1 MSTPRT
7 ESHEPERAPDPSV
20 RTGLAA
26 WRALQSHAE
35 AMRPVTLRQLFDAD
49 PDRGA
54 NLALEV
60 PGLYADFAKNR
71 INGETLDLFFDL
83 AQQCGLR
90 QKIAAMF
97 EGQKINVSEDR
108 AVLHTALRAPREAR
122 IMVDGMDV
130 VPEVHRVLEKMASF
144 ATDLRNGH
152 WTGHTGQRIRNV
164 VNIGIGGSDLGPRMA
179 CQALRAFSDRGLRL
193 EFVSNVDGAEF
204 TEATRGMDP
213 AQTLFIISSKSW
225 HTLETLTNAATARA
239 WILAGFGGDTS
250 AIARHFVAV
259 STNTGGVT
267 EFGIDPENMFGFWD
281 WVGGRYSIDSA
292 VGLSLMVAIGPE
304 NFTEMLGGFHDV
316 DEHFRTAPLERNI
329 PVIMGMISVWY
340 NNFLGAQSQAVLP
353 YSHYLA
359 HFPAY
364 LQQLEMESNGKHV
377 TRSGAQLEHQSGQV
391 IWGAPGTNGQHAFY
405 QLLHQGTKLVPC
417 DFIAVIEP
425 LSELA
430 HQHDLLLANVFAQ
443 AEGLAFGR
451 SAAQLRE
458 AGSSA
463 GQIPHRVCKGN
474 QPSTT
479 LLLDRLDPRS
489 LGMLIALYEHKVFT
503 EGVIW
508 DVDSF
513 DQWGVELGKLL
524 ANTIAGELTADPLP
538 PMDHDS
544 STAGL
549 IRRYRS
555 GRGRGSIGQV
565 P

>member
-7 ESHEPERAPDPSV
+7 ENHEPERSRDASG

-26 WRALQSHAE
+26 WQAVQAHAE
-35 AMRPVTLRQLFDAD
+35 VMRAVSLRELFDAD
-49 PDRGA
+49 PDRGGTFA
-54 NLALEV
+54 VEA

-71 INGETLDLFFDL
+71 INGETLDVLLEL
-83 AQQCGLR
+83 AEQCGLP
-90 QKIAAMF
+90 QKIQAMF

-108 AVLHTALRAPREAR
+108 AVLHTALRAPRAAR
-122 IMVDGMDV
+122 VLVDGVNV
-130 VPEVHRVLEKMASF
+130 VPEVHEVLEKMASF
-144 ATDLRNGH
+144 ATKVRSGQ
-152 WTGHTGQRIRNV
+152 WTGHTGERIRNV
-164 VNIGIGGSDLGPRMA
+164 INIGIGGSDLGPRMA
-179 CQALRAFSDRGLRL
+179 CQALQAFSDRGLRL
-193 EFVSNVDGAEF
+193 GFVSNVDGAEF
-204 TEATRGMDP
+204 TEATRGLDP

-239 WILAGFGGDTS
+239 WILEGLHADAS

-259 STNTGGVT
+259 STNTDGVT
-267 EFGIDPENMFGFWD
+267 EFGIDPQNMFGFWD

-292 VGLSLMVAIGPE
+292 VGLSVMVSIGPE
-304 NFTEMLGGFHDV
+304 NFTELLAGFHEV
-316 DEHFRTAPLERNI
+316 DEHFRTVPFGHNI
-329 PVIMGMISVWY
+329 PVLMGLISVWY

-377 TRSGAQLEHQSGQV
+377 TVAGAPVDHQTGQV
-391 IWGAPGTNGQHAFY
+391 IWGEPGTNGQHAFY

-425 LSELA
+425 LSDLG
-430 HQHDLLLANVFAQ
+430 HQHDLLAANVFAQ

-451 SAAQLRE
+451 TAAQLRE
-458 AGSSA
+458 AGSPQE
-463 GQIPHRVCKGN
+463 QIPHRLCKGN

-489 LGMLIALYEHKVFT
+489 LGTLIALYEHKVFT

-524 ANTIAGELTADPLP
+524 ADTIAGELSVDVLAS
-538 PMDHDS
+538 MDHDT
-544 STAGL
+544 STTEL
-549 IRRYRS
+549 IRRYRA
-555 GRGRGSIGQV
+555 GRGRGSTR
-565 P
+565 

>member
-1 MSTPRT
+1 MSTSST
-7 ESHEPERAPDPSV
+7 ENHEPECSADASG
-20 RTGLAA
+20 RTGLSA
-26 WRALQSHAE
+26 WRALHSHAE
-35 AMRPVTLRQLFDAD
+35 AMRGVTLQKLFDAD
-49 PDRGA
+49 PERCGA
-54 NLALEV
+54 LALET

-71 INGETLDLFFDL
+71 INGETLELLFDL
-83 AQQCGLR
+83 AEQCGLR

-122 IMVDGMDV
+122 ILVDGVNV
-130 VPEVHRVLEKMASF
+130 VPEVHQVLDKMAAF
-144 ATDLRNGH
+144 ATNLRNGQ

-164 VNIGIGGSDLGPRMA
+164 INVGIGGSDLGPRMA

-204 TEATRGMDP
+204 TEATRDMDP

-225 HTLETLTNAATARA
+225 HTLETLTNAATARE
-239 WILAGFGGDTS
+239 WILSGLGGDNS

-259 STNTGGVT
+259 STNTHGVT

-316 DEHFRTAPLERNI
+316 DEHFRTAPLGRNI
-329 PVIMGMISVWY
+329 PVIMGLVSVWY
-340 NNFLGAQSQAVLP
+340 NNFLGAASQAILP

-377 TRSGAQLEHQSGQV
+377 TGSGEQVDQQTGQV
-391 IWGAPGTNGQHAFY
+391 IWGEPGTNGQHAFY

-425 LSELA
+425 LSDLG
-430 HQHDLLLANVFAQ
+430 HQHDLLAANVFAQ

-451 SAAQLRE
+451 TAAQLRE
-458 AGSSA
+458 AGSPKD
-463 GQIPHRVCKGN
+463 QIPHRICKGN

-489 LGMLIALYEHKVFT
+489 LGTLIALYEHKVFT

-524 ANTIAGELTADPLP
+524 AGTIAEELTADEVPS
-538 PMDHDS
+538 MDHDA
-544 STAGL
+544 STAEL
-549 IRRYRS
+549 VRRYRS
-555 GRGRGSIGQV
+555 GRGRGSTG
-565 P
+565 